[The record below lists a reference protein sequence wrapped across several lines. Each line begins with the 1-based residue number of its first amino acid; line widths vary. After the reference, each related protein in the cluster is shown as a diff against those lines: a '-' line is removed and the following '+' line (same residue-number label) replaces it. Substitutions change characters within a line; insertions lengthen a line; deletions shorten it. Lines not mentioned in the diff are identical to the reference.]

1 MSLESEFGDIGQLNQ
16 NGPNSGPELQQPV
29 EQQTATDP
37 NSILN
42 TPDRIPQT
50 ANFF

>member
-1 MSLESEFGDIGQLNQ
+1 MSLESEFGDIRQMIQ
-16 NGPNSGPELQQPV
+16 NGPSSPELHQPV

-50 ANFF
+50 ANFL